1 MEEREADLTFF
12 ASEDVANLLLKA
24 LEARESA
31 GFLVLGEARE
41 GCGGSRKRG
50 SPVFMIKNCEKG
62 VPDVILLETR
72 MPIGVRSV
80 RKTRSYHRKE

>member
-41 GCGGSRKRG
+41 GCGGSQKRG